1 MLLKQRK
8 SIFVQLGE
16 LLKSL
21 GEQPENRLQEGVAAR
36 FDLQEIDALIQLEV
50 RYNGWFTEE
59 NVRQA
64 MNSLGE
70 AISEES
76 IEEWLSKYDIPEA
89 PTGKS
94 VGLILAGN
102 IPLVGFHDVMS
113 VVLSGN
119 KAKIKLSR
127 DDARLLPAVFG
138 LAYQLEPELKE
149 LVEFAFGKLEGYDA
163 IIATGSNNTSR
174 YFEHYFGKG
183 PNIIRKNRTSV
194 AVLTGEETTQEME
207 LLGADIFTYFGL
219 GCRNVTKVM
228 MPADFDINRLFAG
241 LFPFKEIVNHNKY
254 ANNYDYH
261 KALWLLNQDE
271 LIENGFILVKEDEAL
286 VSPVGSLFVQRYA
299 SKEEVEAYL
308 DVNKSNIQVVVGK
321 NYFPFG
327 KAQKPKLWDYADGVD
342 TLSFLTSLS

>member
-16 LLKSL
+16 VLKTL
-21 GEQPENRLQEGVAAR
+21 GERPEDRSANAVTER
-36 FDLQEIDALIQLEV
+36 FDLQEIDAIIQIEV
-50 RYNGWFTEE
+50 RHNGWFTEE
-59 NVRQA
+59 NVRKA
-64 MNSLGE
+64 MASLGE
-70 AISEES
+70 SISEDS
-76 IEEWLSKYDIPEA
+76 LEEWLGKYTLSEK

-119 KAKIKLSR
+119 KAKVKLSR

-138 LAYQLEPELKE
+138 LAIELDSGFKD
-149 LVEFAFGKLEGYDA
+149 LIEFVFGKLEGYDA

-174 YFEHYFGKG
+174 YFDHYFGKG

-194 AVLTGEETTQEME
+194 AVLTGEETENE
-207 LLGADIFTYFGL
+207 LEQLGADIFTYFGL

-228 MPADFDINRLFAG
+228 MPTDFEINRLFAG
-241 LFPFKEIVNHNKY
+241 LFPYKDIVNHNKY

-261 KALWLLNQDE
+261 KALWLLNQDD

-286 VSPVGSLFVQRYA
+286 VSPVGSLYVQRYA
-299 SKEEVEAYL
+299 SNEELEAYL
-308 DVNKSNIQVVVGK
+308 SKHESGIQVVVGK

-327 KAQKPKLWDYADGVD
+327 EAQKPKLWDYADGVD
-342 TLSFLTSLS
+342 TVSFLTSLS

>member
-16 LLKSL
+16 VLKIL
-21 GEQPENRLQEGVAAR
+21 GKHPEDRVENAITER
-36 FDLQEIDALIQLEV
+36 FDLKEIDAIIQIEV
-50 RYNGWFTEE
+50 RHNGCFTEE
-59 NVRQA
+59 NVRKA
-64 MNSLGE
+64 MASLG
-70 AISEES
+70 ASISEDS
-76 IEEWLSKYDIPEA
+76 LEEWLGRYALSEK

-119 KAKIKLSR
+119 KAKVKLSR

-138 LAYQLEPELKE
+138 LAVQMDSGFKE
-149 LVEFAFGKLEGYDA
+149 LIEFVLGKLEGYDA

-183 PNIIRKNRTSV
+183 PNIIRKNRTSI
-194 AVLTGEETTQEME
+194 AVLTGEETEEDLE

-241 LFPFKEIVNHNKY
+241 LFPYKDIVNHNKY

-261 KALWLLNQDE
+261 KALWLLNQDD

-286 VSPVGSLFVQRYA
+286 VSPVGSLYVQRYA
-299 SKEEVEAYL
+299 SNAELEAYL
-308 DVNKSNIQVVVGK
+308 TKHESGIQVVVGK
-321 NYFPFG
+321 NHFPFG
-327 KAQKPKLWDYADGVD
+327 EAQKPKLWDYADGVD
-342 TLSFLTSLS
+342 TVSFLTSLS

>member
-16 LLKSL
+16 VLKTL
-21 GEQPENRLQEGVAAR
+21 GERPENRAENAITER
-36 FDLQEIDALIQLEV
+36 FDLKEIDAIIQIEV
-50 RYNGWFTEE
+50 RHNGWFTEE
-59 NVRQA
+59 NVRKA
-64 MNSLGE
+64 MASLG
-70 AISEES
+70 ASISEES
-76 IEEWLSKYDIPEA
+76 LEEWLGRYALSEK
-89 PTGKS
+89 PTGNS

-119 KAKIKLSR
+119 KAKVKLSR

-138 LAYQLEPELKE
+138 LAVQMDSGFKE
-149 LVEFAFGKLEGYDA
+149 LIEFVLGKLEGYDA

-174 YFEHYFGKG
+174 YFDHYFGKG

-194 AVLTGEETTQEME
+194 AVLTGEETEEELE

-228 MPADFDINRLFAG
+228 MPTDFDINRLFAG
-241 LFPFKEIVNHNKY
+241 LFPYKDIVNHNKY

-261 KALWLLNQDE
+261 KALWLLNQDA

-286 VSPVGSLFVQRYA
+286 VSPVGSLYVQRYA
-299 SKEEVEAYL
+299 SNAELEAYL
-308 DVNKSNIQVVVGK
+308 TKHESGIQVVVGK

-327 KAQKPKLWDYADGVD
+327 EAQKPKLWDYADGVD
-342 TLSFLTSLS
+342 TVSFLTSLS